1 MSDLLRD
8 RLIVAVGDQYDVQ
21 GELGRGGMAIV
32 YRAVDVRL
40 RRQVAIKLLPP
51 DLAFR
56 PDVRSRFL
64 REAATAAQL
73 SHPNI
78 VPIYTVD
85 EREGLVYFVMGCVD
99 GQSLAGRLAREGRI
113 PIADAR
119 RILQGVADALGY
131 AHEHGVIHRDV
142 KPDNILLDARTGRPL
157 VTDFGIARA
166 AEADSRLTVTGF
178 AVGTPAYMSPEQA
191 MGEREVDGRS
201 DIYSLGIVA
210 YQMLAGELPFT
221 ASNTPAMM
229 MKHLSE
235 RPRPLASLRRD
246 VPAAL
251 AAAVE
256 RAMAKKPEERFTTAY
271 QLRDAIA
278 SDVPIAPPPAPPP
291 RTVRRAAPLA
301 PPAAQSAPWP
311 PLPPSEHAR
320 VPVHRGRRRR
330 GRESME
336 SFAELPLERRI
347 AVVRRELVAN
357 SVWIAAIGAINVVT
371 SDFPWVVFP
380 AAFMLTSVL
389 TKAGTLWAEGVRWRD
404 IFSRSRSPGTR
415 QAPGPRGAI
424 DEQVARLVPADVLR
438 GPRGEAVRNAL
449 GDKAAIVALLE
460 ALPAPDRALL
470 PEVMPTVDALVER
483 TANLAQTLHHLDAD
497 LSSDTITQLDERIAA
512 VEAESADSTDHERR
526 LNLLH
531 RQRATLRDLAERRAR
546 AAAQLES
553 ARIALENLRF
563 DLIKLRSSGVQS
575 ALQDVNNATQE
586 ARALSRD
593 IGYVV
598 DAAAEVKKL

>member
-8 RLIVAVGDQYDVQ
+8 RLIVAVGEQYDVQ

-32 YRAVDVRL
+32 YRAIDVRL

-56 PDVRSRFL
+56 PEVRARFL

-99 GQSLAGRLAREGRI
+99 GESLAARLAREARA
-113 PIADAR
+113 PIAEAR
-119 RILQGVADALGY
+119 RILQGVADALGF
-131 AHEHGVIHRDV
+131 AHERGVIHRDV
-142 KPDNILLDARTGRPL
+142 KPDNILLDAHTGRPL

-191 MGEREVDGRS
+191 MGERDVDGRS

-235 RPRPLASLRRD
+235 RARPLASLRRD
-246 VPAAL
+246 VPPAL

-256 RAMAKKPEERFTTAY
+256 RAMAKKPEQRFATAY
-271 QLRDAIA
+271 QFRDAIV
-278 SDVPIAPPPAPPP
+278 SDAPVLPPPVA
-291 RTVRRAAPLA
+291 RAARRASPLAHPPAPLA
-301 PPAAQSAPWP
+301 P
-311 PLPPSEHAR
+311 LPPAEHGR
-320 VPVHRGRRRR
+320 VAAPRGRRRR
-330 GRESME
+330 GRDGMD
-336 SFAELPLERRI
+336 SFAELPLEQRI
-347 AVVRRELVAN
+347 AVVRRELIAN
-357 SVWIAAIGAINVVT
+357 SVWIGAIGAINVVT

-404 IFSRSRSPGTR
+404 IFRRSPPAVPR
-415 QAPGPRGAI
+415 QASSLARGAVE
-424 DEQVARLVPADVLR
+424 EQAAKLVSADVLR
-438 GPRGEAVRNAL
+438 GPRGEAVRSAL

-483 TANLAQTLHHLDAD
+483 TASLAQTLHHLDGD
-497 LSSDTITQLDERIAA
+497 LSSDTITQLDARIAV

-531 RQRATLRDLAERRAR
+531 RQRATLRDLAERRTR

-598 DAAAEVKKL
+598 EAASEVKKL

>member
-8 RLIVAVGDQYDVQ
+8 RLIVAVGEQYDVQ

-32 YRAVDVRL
+32 YRAIDVRL

-56 PDVRSRFL
+56 PEVRARFL

-99 GQSLAGRLAREGRI
+99 GESLAARLAREGRT
-113 PIADAR
+113 PIAEAR
-119 RILQGVADALGY
+119 RILQGVADALGF
-131 AHEHGVIHRDV
+131 AHERGVIHRDV
-142 KPDNILLDARTGRPL
+142 KPDNILLDAHTGRPL

-191 MGEREVDGRS
+191 MGERDVDGRS

-235 RPRPLASLRRD
+235 RARPLASLRRD
-246 VPAAL
+246 VPPAL

-256 RAMAKKPEERFTTAY
+256 RALAKKPEQRFATAY
-271 QLRDAIA
+271 QFRDAIV
-278 SDVPIAPPPAPPP
+278 SDAPVLPPPPA
-291 RTVRRAAPLA
+291 RAGRRAAPLA
-301 PPAAQSAPWP
+301 HPPAPLA
-311 PLPPSEHAR
+311 PLPPAEHGR
-320 VPVHRGRRRR
+320 VAVQRGRRRR
-330 GRESME
+330 GRDGVD
-336 SFAELPLERRI
+336 SFAELPLEQRI
-347 AVVRRELVAN
+347 AVVRRELIAN
-357 SVWIAAIGAINVVT
+357 SVWIGAIGAINVVT

-404 IFSRSRSPGTR
+404 IFRRSPPAVPR
-415 QAPGPRGAI
+415 QASSLARGAI
-424 DEQVARLVPADVLR
+424 DEQAAKLVSADVLR

-483 TANLAQTLHHLDAD
+483 TASLAQTLHHLDGD
-497 LSSDTITQLDERIAA
+497 LSSDTTAQLDARIAV

-531 RQRATLRDLAERRAR
+531 RQRATLRDLAERRTR

-598 DAAAEVKKL
+598 EAASEVKKL